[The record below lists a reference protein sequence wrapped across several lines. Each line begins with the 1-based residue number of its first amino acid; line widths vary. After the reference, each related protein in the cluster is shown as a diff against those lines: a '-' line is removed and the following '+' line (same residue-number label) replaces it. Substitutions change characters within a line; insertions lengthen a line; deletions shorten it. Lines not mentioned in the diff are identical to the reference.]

1 MDASSTDFVISISKS
16 SDFPGDKFFEEFSR
30 VWKPGGEIVIHQT
43 SADAKETVDHLI
55 SHYLGSTII
64 WNRVY

>member
-30 VWKPGGEIVIHQT
+30 VLKPGGEIVIT
-43 SADAKETVDHLI
+43 SADAKEMVNHLI

-64 WNRVY
+64 WNRVC